1 MPPDSRS
8 TVLRGYRFQAGLPAV
23 LREHEKDYD
32 CTAVDLSRTGV
43 LLVGE
48 IPTPDRPE
56 IEFAIRSRTGDLEQ
70 RFVGRV
76 ARVEA
81 GGEGEGMRLAV
92 EFLALDLEQ
101 KKVLESLLS
110 RVMEGQAPAQLVS
123 VRPGAPPNEVRKAL
137 ELVPLP
143 HRIALASRGNP
154 RERELLRQ
162 DMHPQVIEA
171 LARNPNLLLAEARA
185 LASIPHALPPMLEI
199 LAADPRWS
207 KDEELRILLATHPRI
222 PFPLAELLSTDLK
235 QPALRKMLSRAS
247 LNPALRERI
256 VKRLARG

>member
-1 MPPDSRS
+1 
-8 TVLRGYRFQAGLPAV
+8 LPAV
-23 LREHEKDYD
+23 LREHEKDYG

-56 IEFAIRSRTGDLEQ
+56 IEFAILSHAGDLEQ

-76 ARVEA
+76 ARIEA
-81 GGEGEGMRLAV
+81 GGEGKGTRLAV
-92 EFLALDLEQ
+92 EFLALDLAQ
-101 KKVLESLLS
+101 KDVLELLLS
-110 RVMEGQAPAQLVS
+110 RVLERQAPARLES
-123 VRPGAPPNEVRKAL
+123 VRPGAPPGEVRKAL

-143 HRIALASRGNP
+143 LRIALASRGNP

-162 DMHPQVIEA
+162 DTHSQVIEA
-171 LARNPNLLLAEARA
+171 LARNSNLLLAEARA
-185 LASIPHALPPMLEI
+185 LASIPHALPPTLEI

-207 KDEELRILLATHPRI
+207 KDEEMRILLATHPRI
-222 PFPLAELLSTDLK
+222 PLPLAERLSADLK
-235 QPALRKMLSRAS
+235 KPALRKMLSRPA
-247 LNPALRERI
+247 LNPALRDRI